1 MVPGLCGGYGENFVG
16 DAECRRHALGEPE
29 RFVQLLGQGKAHEG
43 IPEVNGQLSQ
53 SHFQIGTAGSD
64 HAYAGSLSGRG
75 DIGNGDCH
83 GGRNRQPCTH
93 CHDAESKGNGEVSQC
108 NGDSL

>member
-1 MVPGLCGGYGENFVG
+1 MVPDC
-16 DAECRRHALGEPE
+16 AEATAK

-53 SHFQIGTAGSD
+53 SHFQIGTAGSN

-93 CHDAESKGNGEVSQC
+93 RHDAESKGNGEVSQC